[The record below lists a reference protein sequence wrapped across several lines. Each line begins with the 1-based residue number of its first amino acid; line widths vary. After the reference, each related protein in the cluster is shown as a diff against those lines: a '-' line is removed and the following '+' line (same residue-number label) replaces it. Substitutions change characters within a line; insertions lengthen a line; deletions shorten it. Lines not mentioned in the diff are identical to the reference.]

1 MLRTGGN
8 LGYGTAVNRAVA
20 KLASEDEY
28 LIVANPDVVWAPGSI
43 DELLAAAERWPRAA
57 TLGPLIRDPDGS
69 IYPSA
74 RHLPSLIRG
83 GMHAVVG
90 FAWKGNPWTKTYRQE
105 RLEPSERPVGWLSG
119 SCLLV
124 RREAFDQIGGFDER
138 YFMYMEDV
146 DLGDRF
152 GRAGWLNVYV
162 PSAEILHDKGHSTG
176 RDPARNLRA
185 HHDSTYIYLTSRHI
199 GWWRAPL
206 RWTMRGALKVRARA
220 AVRKSRREL
229 ARVGPDE
236 RNRSLEVDAVVL
248 VGGKGTRLRPLT
260 LSAPKPM
267 LPTAGLPF
275 LTHLLSRIA
284 AAGVEHVILSTSYQ
298 AATFEAE
305 FGDGSKL
312 GLQIEYVTETD
323 PLGTGGGIANVA
335 PRLRNDTVMVFN
347 GDVLSGADLTQMLA
361 AHHDTGAELTLHL
374 VRVSDPRAFGCVPT
388 DDTGRVLA
396 FLEDRGPAHRPDQR
410 RHLHLQPVDHRP
422 DPARPRGV
430 GGTRGFPCP
439 AQRRRQGLRLR
450 RLQLLA
456 RHGHPEDFVRG
467 SSDLVRG
474 LAPSPAL
481 GGSAARAWCT
491 TGRRWPRVRC

>member
-1 MLRTGGN
+1 MS
-8 LGYGTAVNRAVA
+8 GT
-20 KLASEDEY
+20 
-28 LIVANPDVVWAPGSI
+28 
-43 DELLAAAERWPRAA
+43 
-57 TLGPLIRDPDGS
+57 DP
-69 IYPSA
+69 
-74 RHLPSLIRG
+74 
-83 GMHAVVG
+83 
-90 FAWKGNPWTKTYRQE
+90 
-105 RLEPSERPVGWLSG
+105 
-119 SCLLV
+119 
-124 RREAFDQIGGFDER
+124 
-138 YFMYMEDV
+138 
-146 DLGDRF
+146 
-152 GRAGWLNVYV
+152 
-162 PSAEILHDKGHSTG
+162 
-176 RDPARNLRA
+176 
-185 HHDSTYIYLTSRHI
+185 SR
-199 GWWRAPL
+199 
-206 RWTMRGALKVRARA
+206 
-220 AVRKSRREL
+220 
-229 ARVGPDE
+229 
-236 RNRSLEVDAVVL
+236 VDAVVL

-396 FLEDRGPAHRPDQR
+396 FLEKTEDPPTDQINAGTYIFNRSIIDRI
-410 RHLHLQPVDHRP
+410 
-422 DPARPRGV
+422 PRGRAV
-430 GGTRGFPCP
+430 SVEREVFPALLSDGVKVCGFVDSSYWRDMGT
-439 AQRRRQGLRLR
+439 
-450 RLQLLA
+450 
-456 RHGHPEDFVRG
+456 PEDFVRG

-491 TGRRWPRVRC
+491 TGHRWPRVRC